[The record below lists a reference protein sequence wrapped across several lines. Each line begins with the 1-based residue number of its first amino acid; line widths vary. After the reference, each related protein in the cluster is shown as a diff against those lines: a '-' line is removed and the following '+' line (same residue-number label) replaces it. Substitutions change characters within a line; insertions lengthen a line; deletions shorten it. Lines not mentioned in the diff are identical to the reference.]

1 MENAKK
7 EVKSPRAVELP
18 ICPFCDGK
26 VNYTSWITHKI
37 FQMECESCG
46 AHWRTGLKESSQR
59 EFYVE
64 LTKSMSNGKGREF
77 LSQKL
82 SLEFWRDMIRER
94 IRI

>member
-1 MENAKK
+1 MQKK
-7 EVKSPRAVELP
+7 EGKSPRAVEIP

-26 VNYTSWITHKI
+26 VNYTSWVTHKI
-37 FQMECESCG
+37 FQMECKSCG

-64 LTKSMSNGKGREF
+64 LAKSTPDGRGSEY

-82 SLEFWRDMIRER
+82 PLEFWRDMIRDR
-94 IRI
+94 IKI